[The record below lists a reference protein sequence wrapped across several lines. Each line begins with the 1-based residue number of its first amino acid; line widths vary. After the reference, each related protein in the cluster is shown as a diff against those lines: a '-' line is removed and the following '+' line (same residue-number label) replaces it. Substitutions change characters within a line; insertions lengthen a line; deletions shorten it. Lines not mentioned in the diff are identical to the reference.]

1 MDTIADRM
9 KYAMSVRNMKQAEL
23 VDKTGIG
30 KSSISQYLSGHYEPK
45 KKNLYLIAKAM
56 DVNENW
62 LLGNEVPMER
72 KKYKL
77 GSELFKM
84 LEQISETLNLPLETL
99 SDAFVG
105 NTELIKIKAEDG
117 HKVLNYDNLLYSIQN
132 AIYNKYSAEAL
143 EVAEAYDEAN
153 LKTKNIIRLT
163 LDLPNINSTNK
174 TTKEG

>member
-1 MDTIADRM
+1 MSIISDRM
-9 KYAMSVRNMKQAEL
+9 QHAMSLRNMKQAEL

-30 KSSISQYLSGHYEPK
+30 KSSISQYLSGQYEPK
-45 KKNLYLIAKAM
+45 KKNLYLIAKAL

-72 KKYKL
+72 KNYKL
-77 GSELFKM
+77 GSELLKM
-84 LEQISETLNLPLETL
+84 LEQVSETLNVPIETL

-117 HKVLNYDNLLYSIQN
+117 HKILNYDNLLYSIQN
-132 AIYNKYSAEAL
+132 AIYKKYSVEAL

-153 LKTKNIIRLT
+153 LKTKNIVRLA
-163 LDLPNINSTNK
+163 LDLPNTNQ
-174 TTKEG
+174 TKENTKER